1 MEKSDYRKREEASLK
16 KQKEERES
24 AERLAKAQESL
35 EEIGEE
41 EIKGHAIDET
51 LKTMPTMTSPASALV
66 APVNPIAGGVLPGTP
81 VDPAGLLAALN
92 EIEDLLPSEKPE
104 IDEIPMAGWR

>member
-1 MEKSDYRKREEASLK
+1 MEKSDYRKREEAALK

-41 EIKGHAIDET
+41 EIKEQAIDET
-51 LKTMPTMTSPASALV
+51 LKTMPGATSPASALV
-66 APVNPIAGGVLPGTP
+66 APVNPVAGGSLPGTP
-81 VDPAGLLAALN
+81 MDPSGLLAALN
-92 EIEDLLPSEKPE
+92 EIEDMLSPE
-104 IDEIPMAGWR
+104 IEETPRAGW